1 MYHIPIS
8 EPKRAFD
15 LIIGGTLSQFSNI
28 GIERSRVPTIYEIRV
43 GKYKGLLG
51 VKSYSNDIHGILKG
65 KAVGIFKRKLLRM
78 EEFLVIGQHDNQWN
92 VKHIL

>member
-1 MYHIPIS
+1 MCDAPIS
-8 EPKRAFD
+8 ETKRAFD

-28 GIERSRVPTIYEIRV
+28 GVERSSVPTIYKIRV
-43 GKYKGLLG
+43 GKYKSLLG
-51 VKSYSNDIHGILKG
+51 VKSYSNDVHGILKG

-78 EEFLVIGQHDNQWN
+78 EEFLVIGQHDHQWN